1 MIGDAAKNQVAMN
14 PNNTVFD
21 AKRLIGRDFNDST
34 VQKDMKHWPFQVANV
49 SGKPKIQVE
58 FKCENKTF
66 TPEEVSSMV
75 PIIIFQYAT
84 MPLLSVV
91 SPETCT
97 GLEYRHFLKQAI
109 PSSSKIVF
117 LSVATFKPI
126 IIRRALCG
134 LR

>member
-75 PIIIFQYAT
+75 PIIIF
-84 MPLLSVV
+84 
-91 SPETCT
+91 
-97 GLEYRHFLKQAI
+97 HN
-109 PSSSKIVF
+109 F
-117 LSVATFKPI
+117 LSCFFMSHRYLLYQGINIFKNI
-126 IIRRALCG
+126 ILG
-134 LR
+134 LDQNEGNS